1 MEGFLVSDGN
11 VSMVVDVSIGI
22 NIIIIISMNFIIRNV
37 TTLSLWEYLWSR
49 NLTFYPSDKMSHNLS
64 SHIIWKQET
73 DGKLIT
79 DAGVKKPEEP
89 RM

>member
-37 TTLSLWEYLWSR
+37 TTLSL
-49 NLTFYPSDKMSHNLS
+49 
-64 SHIIWKQET
+64 
-73 DGKLIT
+73 
-79 DAGVKKPEEP
+79 
-89 RM
+89 